1 MTPRFLFTNLCG
13 AQLRNKPGQRCRAPA
28 LRGETRCRLHLG
40 KHSPA
45 TPEGRAATR
54 AGHAAYYAK
63 RKAAIRRGKTVKPN
77 GGRPQRWP
85 IVRPWR
91 QLQPLTR
98 DQEIIIIRNMLTSD
112 MRCGITRPP
121 WSPAALPPDEPA
133 RGFAR
138 GLVKGLNQFER
149 NFILAL
155 NDAHRRLPEQEME
168 LLYRNIREGE
178 QILGLP
184 GGDVRLKRL
193 AWERHQ
199 FLLRALTRTG
209 LRPGAASHAPP
220 ATSSPN
226 ETSSLG
232 SPSLQETSSLGS
244 PFEPADDLPTETEAE
259 ARERQLLE
267 AYERSMA
274 IVAAG
279 KAAGQRR
286 RQLGELAA
294 SRVPDPVRIGPRLTI
309 APWLYGR

>member
-1 MTPRFLFTNLCG
+1 MAPSTFTNLCG
-13 AQLRNKPGQRCRAPA
+13 APLRNKPGQLCRAPA
-28 LRGETRCRLHLG
+28 LRGQARCRLHAG
-40 KHSPA
+40 RPPESSS
-45 TPEGRAATR
+45 PEGRAATS

-63 RKAAIRRGKTVKPN
+63 RKAAVRRGETVKPN
-77 GGRPQRWP
+77 GGRPKRWP
-85 IVRPWR
+85 IPRWWR
-91 QLQPLTR
+91 LKLSKDEEATV
-98 DQEIIIIRNMLTSD
+98 IRAMLASD
-112 MRCGITRPP
+112 ARSGITRPP

-286 RQLGELAA
+286 RLLGEMAA

-309 APWLYGR
+309 APWLYER